1 MVDATVKL
9 DRIRWGVQ
17 AALAGAA
24 LTVGTASFFWLMQ
37 THPSPLQHTQIDR
50 VPDVAVRTVQPTTE
64 QTPIVG
70 HGTVRPKSQINIV
83 PQVNGTLT
91 YVHPELAQGRVVPKG
106 AVLFQI
112 DKAAYEARVQQA
124 QGELKALEA
133 GLARHDQEAKNLA
146 GQIETAQQLLVIDEN
161 EFMTSKKLFEVE
173 KVGTR
178 RDLDLIQQRFLRQKS
193 AFIELESKQAMVP
206 LLRLETQ
213 AQLESA
219 KARLSQTQYD
229 LNATTIVCPFEA
241 RVESIA
247 AHSAQFVTAHF
258 SIATLTDIEAFEIS
272 VGIDPRELRW
282 LEASTRPEALGQ
294 TGADVKEPQHVTVRW
309 SLRGQEFS
317 WKGRV
322 TRFEKVDEVTRTARL
337 VVEVRRGDIVA
348 VSKLSNA
355 LSTALSIGMFCT
367 AELPSAILSDAI
379 TVPRHAIYEN
389 QWVYVFVPDSE
400 VATSEEGTLEQR
412 RVPMLRSLGDEV
424 LVDYAG
430 RESSEVCELAA
441 GEMVIVSALTKP
453 VVGMRMRLRD
463 TGDAVALSPS
473 PIEVEGRGEGRV
485 LGIASVGSL
494 QSGRVGVH

>member
-1 MVDATVKL
+1 MADATVKL
-9 DRIRWGVQ
+9 NRIRWSIQ
-17 AALAGAA
+17 AAFAAAAVGGGAVA
-24 LTVGTASFFWLMQ
+24 FGYFLQ
-37 THPSPLQHTQIDR
+37 TRPSPLQHAQFDR
-50 VPDVAVRTVQPTTE
+50 IPDVAVRTVEPTTE

-83 PQVNGTLT
+83 PQVNGTLV

-124 QGELKALEA
+124 QGEVKALEA
-133 GLARHDQEAKNLA
+133 GLARHDQEDQNLG
-146 GQIETAQQLLVIDEN
+146 GQIETAKQLLSIDEN
-161 EFMTSKKLFEVE
+161 EYLTSKKLFEVE

-178 RDLDLIQQRFLRQKS
+178 RDLDAIQQRFLRQKS
-193 AFIELESKQAMVP
+193 ALIDLENKQAMIP
-206 LLRLETQ
+206 HLQLETQ

-219 KARLSQTQYD
+219 KAKRNQAQYD

-247 AHSAQFVTAHF
+247 AHSAQFVTAHL
-258 SIATLTDIEAFEIS
+258 SIATLTDVEAFEIS

-282 LEASTRPEALGQ
+282 LAASARPDKLAQPGDDVDGQ
-294 TGADVKEPQHVTVRW
+294 PHVKVRW

-322 TRFEKVDEVTRTARL
+322 TRFEKVDEATRTARM

-348 VSKLSNA
+348 ESPVGDA
-355 LSTALSIGMFCT
+355 LSTSLSLGMFCT
-367 AELPSAILSDAI
+367 AELPSAVLSDAI

-389 QWVYVFVPDSE
+389 QWVYVFVPD
-400 VATSEEGTLEQR
+400 AGTAEEGTLERR

-430 RESSEVCELAA
+430 RESAEVCELGA
-441 GEMVIVSALTKP
+441 GEKVIVSALTKP

-463 TGDAVALSPS
+463 AEERVTVAPS
-473 PIEVEGRGEGRV
+473 RSRAEDSFAKLADRFLTVAA
-485 LGIASVGSL
+485 L
-494 QSGRVGVH
+494 